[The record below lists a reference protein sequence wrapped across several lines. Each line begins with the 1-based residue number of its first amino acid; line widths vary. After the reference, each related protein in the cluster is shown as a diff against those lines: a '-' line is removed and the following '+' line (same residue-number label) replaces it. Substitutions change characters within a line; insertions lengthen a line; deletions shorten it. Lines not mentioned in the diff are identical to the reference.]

1 MIEEDGMAMRGTL
14 VINPEGKIK
23 LCEIHDDGIGRDTA
37 DLLRKVKSA
46 QNVAAYPGEVCPAN
60 WTEGASTLTPSL
72 DLVGKI

>member
-1 MIEEDGMAMRGTL
+1 MAMRGTL

-46 QNVAAYPGEVCPAN
+46 QNVAAYPGVVCPAK
-60 WTEGASTLTPSL
+60 WTEDASTLTPSL